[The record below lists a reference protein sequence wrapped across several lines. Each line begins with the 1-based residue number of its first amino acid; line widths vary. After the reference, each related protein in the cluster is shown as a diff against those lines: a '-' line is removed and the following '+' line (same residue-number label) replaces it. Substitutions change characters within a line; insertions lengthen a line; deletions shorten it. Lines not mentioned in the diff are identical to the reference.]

1 MILSTNVLF
10 KQVQN
15 SSLIYNYRFSIKR
28 RCDDI
33 TGSHKRRKEEQ
44 YNMPVCLGQK
54 RHHQDSYDSQVG
66 PKKPALQADSYGQS
80 KPGMYNIIII
90 YYLH

>member
-1 MILSTNVLF
+1 M
-10 KQVQN
+10 
-15 SSLIYNYRFSIKR
+15 KR
-28 RCDDI
+28 LCDDI

-44 YNMPVCLGQK
+44 YNMPVFVGQK
-54 RHHQDSYDSQVG
+54 RHQDNYDSRVG
-66 PKKPALQADSYGQS
+66 LKKQALQANSYEQS